1 MIPMPTE
8 DDLRAALTSLERHAP
23 AAARVLPG
31 LSTRRRSG
39 LRSPL
44 ALRWVV
50 GIATTAAVAGAIT
63 GLILTGGTST
73 SAKNGPVALDTP
85 TPSGTKTNGTVTPPA
100 PITKATLQAKLLA
113 AFSATGGEIVYMH
126 GTYQTT
132 GVAHMDPN
140 PATVDTWY
148 YPGQPSTG
156 QQVRAR
162 TISIQAGLEHTDVG
176 ISYRQS
182 APTAGPPIGM
192 AQATGERISVD
203 YLAKTWSDVKDAPVM
218 FQPPYNPA
226 LIASYFKS
234 KQWTAR
240 NTTLNGRAAIELTLK
255 GLVKQGKSTVN
266 SWIEYLWVDAS
277 TYLPLHD
284 VITFGPPGEA
294 THAVEDFQY
303 LPASPANLAKLTP
316 PIPAGFK
323 RVIPP
328 SYTPVHQATA
338 EPSPI
343 PTEETLA
350 PSPTT
355 SR

>member
-1 MIPMPTE
+1 MPTE
-8 DDLRAALTSLERHAP
+8 DDLRAALISLERHAP

-31 LSTRRRSG
+31 RSTRRRSRSG
-39 LRSPL
+39 PRSPL

-50 GIATTAAVAGAIT
+50 GIATTAAVAGAVT
-63 GLILTGGTST
+63 GLTLTSGTST
-73 SAKNGPVALDTP
+73 GAKNGPVALDTP

-113 AFSATGGEIVYMH
+113 AFSATDGEIVYMH

-162 TISIQAGLEHTDVG
+162 TLSIQAGLEYTDVG

-182 APTAGPPIGM
+182 APTAGLPLGA

-218 FQPPYNPA
+218 FQAPYNPA

-255 GLVKQGKSTVN
+255 DLVKQGRSTVN

-316 PIPAGFK
+316 PTPAGFK